1 MHSGAACK
9 AAVSHTRCQGVFS
22 FDFLPPA
29 TIFPFNLP
37 LRTSRWRQSVQL
49 AFDPSGI
56 EMAGYTSIK
65 RPAIAALVVLL
76 AAVLYQT
83 ATLQRYAFR
92 VFTLIQQSTCS
103 VTTGWKRSIYHV
115 TWLSLPCLHAD
126 RMFSYVAVTPT
137 SIHLLPSIAV

>member
-1 MHSGAACK
+1 
-9 AAVSHTRCQGVFS
+9 VFS

-29 TIFPFNLP
+29 TIFPFNL
-37 LRTSRWRQSVQL
+37 LFRTSRWRQSVQL

-103 VTTGWKRSIYHV
+103 VTTGWKEKYLSRDLAISSLFARGPHV
-115 TWLSLPCLHAD
+115 
-126 RMFSYVAVTPT
+126 
-137 SIHLLPSIAV
+137 